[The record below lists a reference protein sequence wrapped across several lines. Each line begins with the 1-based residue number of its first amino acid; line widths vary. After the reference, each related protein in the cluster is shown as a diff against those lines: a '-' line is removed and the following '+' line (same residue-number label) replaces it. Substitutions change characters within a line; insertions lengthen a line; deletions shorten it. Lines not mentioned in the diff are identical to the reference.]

1 MMGKPITLSWEAITE
16 KALKNERITLQ
27 EGLDILEADDRELL
41 SIMHAAYQVRF
52 HFFKIR

>member
-1 MMGKPITLSWEAITE
+1 MGIHISLSWEAIAE
-16 KALKNERITLQ
+16 KALKNERISLQ

-52 HFFKIR
+52 HFFKIK